1 MREEAEAWHDAE
13 SVDGRRR
20 RVLRAVGRACAR
32 ARSGGFM
39 ELMLDV
45 PVVRFAGR
53 PEVIPE
59 VSDRGSPARSQVLHS
74 RTSSVFYVTTTLLLL
89 RCGVIRLR

>member
-53 PEVIPE
+53 PEV
-59 VSDRGSPARSQVLHS
+59 RGSPARSQVLHS

-89 RCGVIRLR
+89 RCGVILLR

>member
-32 ARSGGFM
+32 ARSSGFM

-53 PEVIPE
+53 PEV
-59 VSDRGSPARSQVLHS
+59 SDRGSAASSAFSNFVRFLCNDHTFFHAFFALVL
-74 RTSSVFYVTTTLLLL
+74 L
-89 RCGVIRLR
+89 IK

>member
-53 PEVIPE
+53 PEV
-59 VSDRGSPARSQVLHS
+59 SDRGSPARSQVLHS
-74 RTSSVFYVTTTLLLL
+74 RTSSVFYVTTTL
-89 RCGVIRLR
+89 

>member
-53 PEVIPE
+53 PESWFPCKI
-59 VSDRGSPARSQVLHS
+59 A
-74 RTSSVFYVTTTLLLL
+74 SSAFSNFVRFLCNDHTLIAPMCVVLL
-89 RCGVIRLR
+89 R

>member
-20 RVLRAVGRACAR
+20 CVLRAVGRACAR

-53 PEVIPE
+53 PESWFPCKIASSAFSNFVRFLCN
-59 VSDRGSPARSQVLHS
+59 DHTFFHAFFALVL
-74 RTSSVFYVTTTLLLL
+74 L
-89 RCGVIRLR
+89 IK

>member
-20 RVLRAVGRACAR
+20 CVLRAVGRACAR
-32 ARSGGFM
+32 ARSGGLM

-53 PEVIPE
+53 PLQ
-59 VSDRGSPARSQVLHS
+59 DRKFCILE
-74 RTSSVFYVTTTLLLL
+74 L
-89 RCGVIRLR
+89 RPFSM

>member
-20 RVLRAVGRACAR
+20 CVLRAVGRACAR
-32 ARSGGFM
+32 ARSGGLM

-53 PEVIPE
+53 PEVSIVVPLQDCKSCILE
-59 VSDRGSPARSQVLHS
+59 
-74 RTSSVFYVTTTLLLL
+74 L
-89 RCGVIRLR
+89 RPFSM